1 MNSFRWR
8 LAAWFALS
16 LLFVLGVYTGV
27 TYLHL
32 QHELRVEKWEREK
45 PGHAD
50 WVLHGSYSRSEVDDI
65 AGELGRLSLVYA
77 IPVAAL
83 AVGLGYFLATR
94 SLRPLEVLSAE
105 LQSIQANRLTHRIRL
120 RGVDREFQ
128 SIETHINSLLERLEG
143 AFRQLTEYS
152 AQVAHELR
160 VPLTLLR
167 LKVEDAA
174 GRIEPALAES
184 LQEEL
189 SRLSDY
195 VDQCLLLA
203 TAEQGRLVLKLEQV
217 PLRALLRDLLET
229 YELWAGTQQRSL
241 HCADGPEV
249 LVTADA
255 RYVRQILHVL
265 LSNAL
270 RHGSGEVR
278 VLLGQEAGSAFCRIE
293 NAVPM
298 EPRTTA
304 GAGLGLRLAHAIAT
318 ALRGQLVVQRPPGG
332 FVAELRWERP

>member
-16 LLFVLGVYTGV
+16 VLFVLGVYTGV

-32 QHELRVEKWEREK
+32 QHELRVEKWEREQ

-77 IPVAAL
+77 IPVAIL
-83 AVGLGYFLATR
+83 AVVLGYFLATR
-94 SLRPLEVLSAE
+94 SLRPLEELSGQ
-105 LQSIQANRLTHRIRL
+105 LQLISANRLTHRIRL

-128 SIETHINSLLERLEG
+128 SIETHINGLLERLEG

-229 YELWAGTQQRSL
+229 YELLAGSQQRSIR
-241 HCADGPEV
+241 CADGPEV
-249 LVTADA
+249 FVTADA

-278 VLLGQEAGSAFCRIE
+278 VLLAQEAGSAFCRIE
-293 NAVPM
+293 NAVPT
-298 EPRTTA
+298 ETKTTA
-304 GAGLGLRLAHAIAT
+304 GAGLGLRLAKAIAT
-318 ALRGQLVVQRPPGG
+318 ALRGRLEVQRPPGS
-332 FVAELRWERP
+332 FVAELRWDRA